1 MQKIKGV
8 TGLLSVLFCQTSV
21 MADTAC
27 EGIRAGIQGGYG
39 LIDFTVTNTQSLAVP
54 QSTTDKASSSGRG
67 AIGGC
72 TIDWQTVVGYSDV
85 MMGAEASFNF
95 ITCKGKKNGQAV
107 SLIDPAGVAPPG
119 QVNDLSTTIQFKRS
133 FDFTGKI
140 GYLFKGAALGYI
152 KAGPSLSHWKAS
164 SSSDMLLAG
173 GASSAQGS
181 SSANIVGLIIGVG
194 AEFPLS
200 ERFSFG
206 MEYNYRHYKDY
217 THNLA
222 GTTGAGLGY
231 NVNVSVKPDSSA
243 IMLRLNYKLSATD
256 FTTSAPEKEK
266 KRKRIKRLQPDP

>member
-1 MQKIKGV
+1 MQKIKWAL
-8 TGLLSVLFCQTSV
+8 GLLSTIFCQASV

-39 LIDFTVTNTQSLAVP
+39 LIDFTATNTQPLALP
-54 QSTTDKASSSGRG
+54 QNTADTSSSSGRG

-72 TIDWQTVVGYSDV
+72 TIDWQTVVGHSDV

-107 SLIDPAGVAPPG
+107 ALINPGGAPPG

-133 FDFTGKI
+133 FDFTAKI

-164 SSSDMLLAG
+164 SSSDVLLVG

-181 SSANIVGLIIGVG
+181 SSANIVGLIIGIG

-206 MEYNYRHYKDY
+206 MEYNYRHYKEY
-217 THNLA
+217 THNLV
-222 GTTGAGLGY
+222 GTTRIGQGY

-256 FTTSAPEKEK
+256 FTTSAPDKEK
-266 KRKRIKRLQPDP
+266 KRKRIKRLQPEP

>member
-1 MQKIKGV
+1 MQKINWV
-8 TGLLSVLFCQTSV
+8 IGLLSAIFCQASV

-39 LIDFTVTNTQSLAVP
+39 LVDFTATNTQPLALA
-54 QSTTDKASSSGRG
+54 QNTADTSSSSGRG

-72 TIDWQTVVGYSDV
+72 TIDWQTLVGHSDV

-107 SLIDPAGVAPPG
+107 TLINPG
-119 QVNDLSTTIQFKRS
+119 GGLAAQVNDLSTTIQFKRS
-133 FDFTGKI
+133 FDFTAKI

-164 SSSDMLLAG
+164 SSSNLLARG
-173 GASSAQGS
+173 TSSAQGS
-181 SSANIVGLIIGVG
+181 SSANIVGLIIGMG

-206 MEYNYRHYKDY
+206 MEYNYRHYKEY
-217 THNLA
+217 THNLV
-222 GTTGAGLGY
+222 GTTSTGQGY
-231 NVNVSVKPDSSA
+231 NVNVSVKPDASA

-256 FTTSAPEKEK
+256 FATSPPDKEK
-266 KRKRIKRLQPDP
+266 KRKRIKRPQPDP